1 MQDTVPVSS
10 IVCMAVSGLMGFLIP
25 VVLLFYLKKKKKAD
39 LIPFLAGLSVM
50 LIFALILESAVH
62 SVVFKTG
69 FGEKIYSTPWMYALY
84 GGLMAGLFE
93 EMGRLIAFRT
103 VLRKY
108 MDRNINAVMYGAGH
122 GGFEAAVILGMTMV
136 NNLMWSFMINSGGTE
151 VLTGDYTGEVLEQ
164 IQASIRELCIT
175 PSWHFLVAGLE
186 RILAVI
192 LQIALSVLVWFA
204 VKNKKRGFLFPA
216 AILIHMAV
224 DAGAVLLAQAG
235 IPLFAVEAVIALMT
249 AAVAFYARSI
259 YRAEEA
265 AGRQV

>member
-50 LIFALILESAVH
+50 LVFALILESAVH

-93 EMGRLIAFRT
+93 ETGRLIAFRT

-108 MDRNINAVMYGAGH
+108 MDRNTNAVMYGAGH

-136 NNLMWSFMINSGGTE
+136 NNLMWSFMINSGRTQA
-151 VLTGDYTGEVLEQ
+151 LTGGYTGEVLEQ
-164 IQASIRELCIT
+164 IQTSIRELCTT
-175 PSWHFLVAGLE
+175 PSWQFLLAGLE

-192 LQIALSVLVWFA
+192 IQIALSVLVWFA
-204 VKNKKRGFLFPA
+204 VKNKKRRYLFPGCDRAGGRGCGFL
-216 AILIHMAV
+216 
-224 DAGAVLLAQAG
+224 
-235 IPLFAVEAVIALMT
+235 
-249 AAVAFYARSI
+249 
-259 YRAEEA
+259 RAKYLSGGGS
-265 AGRQV
+265 GRPV

>member
-136 NNLMWSFMINSGGTE
+136 NNLMWSYMINSGRTQA
-151 VLTGDYTGEVLEQ
+151 LTGGYTGEVLEQ
-164 IQASIRELCIT
+164 IQTSIRELCTT
-175 PSWHFLVAGLE
+175 PSWQFLLAGLE

-192 LQIALSVLVWFA
+192 IQIALSVLVWFA
-204 VKNKKRGFLFPA
+204 VKNKKRRYLFPA

-224 DAGAVLLAQAG
+224 DAGAVLLAQTDV
-235 IPLFAVEAVIALMT
+235 PLPAVEAVIALAA
-249 AAVAFYARSI
+249 AAVAFCARSI
-259 YRAEEA
+259 YQAEEA
-265 AGRQV
+265 ADRSE